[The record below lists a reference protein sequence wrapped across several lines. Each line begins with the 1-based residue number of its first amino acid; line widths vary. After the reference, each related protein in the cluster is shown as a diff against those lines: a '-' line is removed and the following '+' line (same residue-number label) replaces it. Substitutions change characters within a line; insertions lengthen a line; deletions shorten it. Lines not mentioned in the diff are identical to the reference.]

1 MGKIRK
7 ILAVVFGCL
16 SAIFALI
23 ALRNTLSEHAR
34 DTNTAAA
41 SSCDWGFDI
50 ESAARREG
58 KLVFLKSEKLSHFNP
73 PPNIKKI
80 LSQNYISA
88 EICAKKFPADIAI
101 IDYILSAATKRKS
114 RFEAGIFSPNLIP
127 VYMTSRAE
135 SKCGRFAPNLEK
147 AIEAAA
153 AQFQRNPDTLKS
165 SARAAA
171 RIADAPSDFSIS
183 ADNFKT
189 SGCLRFLNAESA
201 RLFIYFNSPQTLNED
216 AAILSENARLVSR
229 IGSADIRQIAARSA
243 AVSAAEMLC
252 ARLSAKSESTTS
264 KLLFLR
270 ALGESEYILKNEKM
284 NSYYLHYAKFSAEN
298 ADAEGYFNPSKEKP
312 LVRDNALA
320 VSVLL
325 KTFEI
330 TNDAE
335 YLKRAEKISENL
347 AALLELHGIMP
358 ASIGEKSEASALE
371 YVLCARAFFDMSK
384 FSDERKWSRP
394 LRAALNELDKYFMT
408 DLGVW
413 SINSANSAFAK
424 FSRMIFTKDANLPSY
439 VGEAAQLFAEMEQFQ
454 SRPAQEFQRLAA
466 AAASAS
472 PLMNHQWA
480 SLKLS
485 LVPSFRTHRHSAKT
499 GLWDSGIFKTKALPC
514 ARYGVSTL

>member
-1 MGKIRK
+1 M
-7 ILAVVFGCL
+7 
-16 SAIFALI
+16 
-23 ALRNTLSEHAR
+23 SEHAR

-41 SSCDWGFDI
+41 SSCGWGFDI

-88 EICAKKFPADIAI
+88 EIAQKNFRRHRHYRLYMSGPQKEIA
-101 IDYILSAATKRKS
+101 
-114 RFEAGIFSPNLIP
+114 FEQELFSPTFP
-127 VYMTSRAE
+127 VTCFARR

-371 YVLCARAFFDMSK
+371 YVYAPRFDMSK

-499 GLWDSGIFKTKALPC
+499 GLWDSGIFKTEALPC